1 MIKNNIFIFIVI
13 IVLSTLGLE
22 AKSFVECKSDL
33 VIAEIELLSS
43 QKKIEKIL
51 NDYPKN
57 LECKLKL
64 SSIYLRNNRVADGF
78 RLITQVYAKEPNL
91 VEHGSVSK
99 VLDLALR
106 LDRLYSLASR
116 KSDKDLW
123 NELGDAYFD
132 IGIYKEAS
140 ESYRHSISLDQN
152 QTNVK
157 ILLSVCYANIGQIR
171 EAASVL
177 QKTVI
182 DDPNSFYGYYYL
194 GKILKNSLDDKKLG
208 VEYLK
213 MAEYIFYH
221 GTLEFESKKKKNFIK
236 RDLAR
241 ELGNN

>member
-13 IVLSTLGLE
+13 IFLSALGLD
-22 AKSFVECKSDL
+22 ANGFAECKSDL
-33 VIAEIELLSS
+33 VVVESKLLSS

-51 NDYPKN
+51 KNYPEN

-64 SSIYLRNNRVADGF
+64 SSIYLRSNRVADGF
-78 RLITQVYAKEPNL
+78 RLITQLYKKDPNF
-91 VEHGSVSK
+91 VEQASVSK

-116 KSDKDLW
+116 KNDKDLW
-123 NELGDAYFD
+123 NELGDSYFD

-140 ESYRHSISLDQN
+140 DSYKNSISIDKN

-157 ILLSVCYANIGQIR
+157 ILLSVCYGNMGQMR
-171 EAASVL
+171 DASAVL
-177 QKTVI
+177 QKTIV

-194 GKILKNSLDDKKLG
+194 GKILKNSLDDEKLG
-208 VEYLK
+208 IEYLK

-221 GTLEFESKKKKNFIK
+221 GNLKFETKEKEAFIK
-236 RDLAR
+236 RDLAK
-241 ELGNN
+241 ELKNN

>member
-1 MIKNNIFIFIVI
+1 M
-13 IVLSTLGLE
+13 VLSVLGLE
-22 AKSFVECKSDL
+22 AKSFADCKSDL
-33 VIAEIELLSS
+33 VIVESELLNS

-51 NDYPKN
+51 KDYPEN

-78 RLITQVYAKEPNL
+78 GLITQVYLKNSNL
-91 VEHGSVSK
+91 VEHSSVSK

-140 ESYRHSISLDQN
+140 ESYKKSVSVDQN
-152 QTNVK
+152 QTDVK
-157 ILLSVCYANIGQIR
+157 ILLSVCYGNMNQMR
-171 EAASVL
+171 EAAAVL

-182 DDPNSFYGYYYL
+182 ADPNSFYGYYYL

-208 VEYLK
+208 LEYLK

-221 GTLEFESKKKKNFIK
+221 GDLHFDTKKKKSFIEK
-236 RDLAR
+236 DLAK